1 MANKNVFSAANARV
15 IPFIVFI
22 VFMALEK
29 VLHGATLPVIA
40 QQLDLRWLYALRI
53 GVVAAT
59 LAYFRRHY
67 IELKLPTQVPLSQW
81 MAAIAVGVGVF
92 ILWINLDQPW
102 ARMGESQGFNPLQPD
117 GSLNIGI
124 VAFRLAGSALV
135 VPVMEELFWRS
146 FILRWIDRSDFLQ
159 LPPAKVST
167 KAFWL
172 TALLFAS
179 EHNLLLAGLLAG
191 CAYNLLYMRTRSL
204 WLPVCAHAITN
215 GLLGAW
221 MIYTHHW
228 QFW

>member
-1 MANKNVFSAANARV
+1 MANKNVSSAANAPV

-22 VFMALEK
+22 VFMMLEK

-40 QQLDLRWLYALRI
+40 QQFDLRWLYALRV
-53 GVVAAT
+53 GVVVAT
-59 LAYFRRHY
+59 LAYFWRHY
-67 IELKLPTQVPLSQW
+67 IELKRPTQVPLSQW

-146 FILRWIDRSDFLQ
+146 FILRWS
-159 LPPAKVST
+159 
-167 KAFWL
+167 
-172 TALLFAS
+172 
-179 EHNLLLAGLLAG
+179 
-191 CAYNLLYMRTRSL
+191 RSL
-204 WLPVCAHAITN
+204 I
-215 GLLGAW
+215 
-221 MIYTHHW
+221 
-228 QFW
+228 

>member
-1 MANKNVFSAANARV
+1 MAIKHISSAANARA

-22 VFMALEK
+22 VFMALENA
-29 VLHGATLPVIA
+29 LSGATPPAIA
-40 QQLDLRWLYALRI
+40 QQLDLRWLYALRVSL
-53 GVVAAT
+53 VVAT
-59 LAYFRRHY
+59 LAYFWRHY
-67 IELKLPTQVPLSQW
+67 IELKLPAQAPLSQW

-102 ARMGESQGFNPLQPD
+102 ARMGESQGINPLQPD

-124 VAFRLAGSALV
+124 AVFRLAGLALV

-146 FILRWIDRSDFLQ
+146 FILRWVDHKNFMQ
-159 LPPAKVST
+159 LPPEKVSA

-172 TALLFAS
+172 TAILFAS

-204 WLPVCAHAITN
+204 WLPVCAHATTN

-221 MIYTHHW
+221 MLYTQNW